1 MSAIESILRDCALP
15 PLVPVVCRYED
26 DGIRDV
32 HAAVHVALDASPVA
46 PRLPEGGEIA
56 IGVGSRGIA
65 RLPDLVRGTVDWFRA
80 RGTRPFIIPCM
91 GSHGGATPRG
101 QTGVLA
107 ELGVTEDSAG
117 APIRSSMDVCEVG
130 RLADGMPVY
139 MDALAHAA
147 DGIFVINR
155 VKPHPTFSG
164 VHESGLVKMLTIGL
178 GKQRGADSCH
188 VLGFGAFGAIMP
200 AMSTLILERKK
211 SILGGLAT
219 VENAYDQPCLI
230 EAVPAEKILSRD
242 AELLLYARSRMPA
255 IPVDQADVLV
265 VDYIGKN
272 ISGSGMDPNI
282 TGRHATNLKQGGP
295 AMAKVAV
302 LDLTPQTG
310 GNATGMGNADII
322 TRRMHDAIDF
332 AYTYPNVLTST
343 LLRVAFTPVV
353 MPTDE
358 MALKCAVKTC
368 NAGNRD
374 IRFIRIRDTL
384 TLDRL
389 LVSPAVAGE
398 LENRPGCSI
407 TGPAAPMRFDA
418 AGALLERDI
427 WDRFPGAA
435 GHR

>member
-1 MSAIESILRDCALP
+1 MSVLETLFQGTVLP
-15 PLVPVVCRYED
+15 PLVPVVCRYEN
-26 DGIRDV
+26 DGIKDV
-32 HAAVHVALDASPVA
+32 QATVYARLEASPLVA
-46 PRLPEGGEIA
+46 RLPKGGEIA
-56 IGVGSRGIA
+56 IGVGSRGVA
-65 RLPDLVRGTVDWFRA
+65 RLPELVRGTVEWFRA
-80 RGTRPFIIPCM
+80 KETRPFIIPCM
-91 GSHGGATPRG
+91 GSHGGATAEG
-101 QTGVLA
+101 QTKVLA
-107 ELGVTEDSAG
+107 ELGVTEESAG
-117 APIRSSMDVCEVG
+117 APIRSSMEVREVG
-130 RLADGMPVY
+130 ALADGMPVY
-139 MDALAHAA
+139 MDAFAYAA
-147 DGIFVINR
+147 DGIFIINR

-164 VHESGLVKMLTIGL
+164 FHESGLVKMLTIGL

-200 AMSTLILERKK
+200 AMSTLILEKRKN
-211 SILGGLAT
+211 ILGGLAT

-230 EAVPAEKILSRD
+230 EAVSAEKILLRD
-242 AELLLYARSRMPA
+242 AELLVYARSRMPT

-295 AMAKVAV
+295 SIAKVAI
-302 LDLTPQTG
+302 LDMTPQTS

-322 TRRMHDAIDF
+322 TRRLHNGIDF
-332 AYTYPNVLTST
+332 SYTYSNVITST

-358 MALKCAVKTC
+358 TALKCAVKTC

-389 LVSPAVAGE
+389 LVSPSVAGE
-398 LENRPGCSI
+398 LRTKPGCVI
-407 TGPAAPMRFDA
+407 AGPAAPMRFDTS
-418 AGALLERDI
+418 GTLLDRGI
-427 WDRFPGAA
+427 WDAFPQ
-435 GHR
+435 